1 LKEESHK
8 QLYERLVSEGSQGEA
23 EIAIEQGK
31 ISGPAIQAPGHNA
44 RDRCVIM

>member
-1 LKEESHK
+1 MKDWFPREVKEK
-8 QLYERLVSEGSQGEA
+8 QRENDR